1 MLYMEFHKHINPP
14 LFFTYL
20 CVHALILHSCLGL
33 RLSGNETDRLAL
45 LEIRARITEDPFG
58 VLNSWNATVHF
69 CGWHGVTCSHRH
81 QRVTR
86 LELQSLKLAGSIS
99 PHVGNLSFL
108 RELYLQN
115 NSLSNE
121 IPQDVSRLRRL
132 QYLQLH
138 NNSLSGEIPSN
149 LSSCSQLIRIAFNS
163 NLLVGRIPEEL
174 GTLSK
179 LRAILIHRNYFTGS
193 VPKSLTNIS
202 SLEIISAAL
211 NNFSGSIPDTFGQMT
226 NLAYLAFDQNSLS
239 GTIPPSI
246 FNLSSIRTFSVVEN
260 QILGTLPSNLGV
272 AFPHLEYFAIDTNQ
286 FSGPIPVSL
295 SNASSLRHLGLSK
308 NRLHGK
314 VPSLENLHS
323 LERLLLAD
331 NHLGSGGVGDLSF
344 LCDLTNAT
352 SLQRLE
358 IQTND
363 FGAALPQCIANLS
376 SSLLQFHASACKI
389 VGSIPNGIGNLV
401 NLECLWL
408 ACNHF
413 SGHIPHDV
421 GKLQN
426 LYQLHMGLNSLS
438 GNVPSSFTN
447 LSRLTRLYLHNNNL
461 QGNIPLRT
469 LAECQNL
476 RILSLGDNNFSGIIS
491 QEAIDRMSSSYT
503 VFNLSRNRL
512 TGSIPKEIGHFL
524 NLEVLDIS
532 RNMLSG
538 EIPPT
543 LGSCIKLEYLDMDQ
557 NFFQGKIPSSLASL
571 RGLSDLYLS
580 RNNFS
585 GVIPE
590 FLERLQ
596 VLQSLNLSFN
606 NFEGSI
612 PINGI
617 FKNTTATSV
626 EGNSK
631 HCGGI
636 PEFHLPKCRVPQKRG
651 LSPTMKLIIS
661 LVCGILGVILVL
673 TFLYLQCLRREKKEI
688 ASSDSDKFL
697 KVSYQSL
704 LKATDAFSSTNL
716 IGMGS
721 FGSVYKGVLEDGG
734 TTIAIK
740 VFNLVRRGAYKSFTA
755 ECEALKNIR
764 HRNLVKVLSV
774 CSGSDYRGNDFK
786 ALIYEFMVNGSL
798 EEWLHPAG
806 TNGEINDGQRSLT
819 FCQRLNIAIDVAMA
833 VEYLHHHCHT
843 PTVHCDLKPSNVL
856 LDDDMIG
863 HVGDFGL
870 AKFLPITSQTSSGN
884 QSSSLGIKGTIGYT
898 PPEYGMGHNVWI
910 QGDVYSY
917 GILLLEMFTGRKPT
931 DNLFQGTLTLHN
943 FVKAAV
949 PEQLVEIVDP
959 VLVQEMVQAEMSTRN
974 HRNENNARLRMKTEE
989 SLISIFEIG
998 LACSAELPGE
1008 RLDMSDVV
1016 AQMCQIRKKH
1026 TVQH

>member
-1 MLYMEFHKHINPP
+1 MGLSNSISPV
-14 LFFTYL
+14 FFSSF
-20 CVHALILHSCLGL
+20 CIHALILHSICLCL
-33 RLSGNETDRLAL
+33 ALPGNETDRLAL
-45 LEIRARITEDPFG
+45 LEVKARITSDPFG
-58 VLNSWNATVHF
+58 VLASWNEANHF
-69 CGWHGVTCSHRH
+69 CGWHGVTCGRRH
-81 QRVTR
+81 QRVTG
-86 LELQSLKLAGSIS
+86 LSLKSLKLAGSIS

-108 RELYLQN
+108 RALHLQN
-115 NSLSNE
+115 NSLSHE
-121 IPQDVSRLRRL
+121 IPPAIGHLRRL
-132 QYLQLH
+132 EDLRLD
-138 NNSLSGEIPSN
+138 NNSLTGEIPSN
-149 LSSCSQLIRIAFNS
+149 ISGCSPLIDIVLGYNF
-163 NLLVGRIPEEL
+163 LVGKIPEEL

-179 LRAILIHRNYFTGS
+179 LRLIVIQNNHLTGS
-193 VPKSLTNIS
+193 VPYSFGNLS
-202 SLEIISAAL
+202 SLEAL
-211 NNFSGSIPDTFGQMT
+211 YASSNNLTGNIPDIFGQLT
-226 NLAYLAFDQNSLS
+226 NLSTLVLDLNGLS
-239 GTIPPSI
+239 GVIPPSF
-246 FNLSSIRTFSVVEN
+246 FNLSSITDFGASYN
-260 QILGTLPSNLGV
+260 KIQGTLPSNLGV
-272 AFPHLEYFAIDTNQ
+272 AFRSLQLFRMNYNQ
-286 FSGPIPVSL
+286 FTGPIPASI
-295 SNASSLRHLGLSK
+295 SNASNLVALGLGG
-308 NRLHGK
+308 NQLHGK
-314 VPSLENLHS
+314 VPSLKNLIS
-323 LERLLLAD
+323 LEEFVLPD
-331 NHLGSGGVGDLSF
+331 NHLGSGGIDDLTF

-352 SLQRLE
+352 RLRILQ
-358 IQTND
+358 ISKNT
-363 FGAALPQCIANLS
+363 FGGMLPQCISNLS
-376 SSLLQFHASACKI
+376 SSIRFFHASDNKI
-389 VGSIPNGIGNLV
+389 FGSIPNGIGNLV
-401 NLECLWL
+401 SLESVQLFV
-408 ACNHF
+408 NRF
-413 SGHIPHDV
+413 SGHIPPHV
-421 GKLQN
+421 GKLQR
-426 LYQLHMGLNSLS
+426 LYELSMNNNFLS
-438 GNVPSSFTN
+438 GNVPSSFGN
-447 LSRLTRLYLHNNNL
+447 LSGLTILSLY
-461 QGNIPLRT
+461 GNKLRGNVPSS

-476 RILSLGDNNFSGIIS
+476 MVLSLDANDFNGIIPQEITGLSSLNELSLS
-491 QEAIDRMSSSYT
+491 QNH
-503 VFNLSRNRL
+503 F
-512 TGSIPKEIGHFL
+512 TGSLPRDIGKL
-524 NLEVLDIS
+524 INLQYLVIS
-532 RNMLSG
+532 GNKLFG
-538 EIPPT
+538 EIPPS
-543 LGSCIKLEYLDMDQ
+543 LGSCIRLEYLYLDQ

-606 NFEGSI
+606 NFEGSV

-617 FKNTTATSV
+617 FKNATATSV
-626 EGNSK
+626 EGNSQL
-631 HCGGI
+631 CGGI
-636 PEFHLPKCRVPQKRG
+636 PEFHLPKCRVPHKRG

-661 LVCGILGVILVL
+661 LVFGILGVILVL
-673 TFLYLQCLRREKKEI
+673 TFVYLQCLRRGKKESP
-688 ASSDSDKFL
+688 SSDSDKFL
-697 KVSYQSL
+697 NVSYQSL

-917 GILLLEMFTGRKPT
+917 GILLLEMFTEKKPI

-959 VLVQEMVQAEMSTRN
+959 VLVQEMVQAEMSTSN
-974 HRNENNARLRMKTEE
+974 HRNEDNARLRMKTEE